1 MNNFLLTIAIP
12 TYNREV
18 YLRRLLESLFNQQSD
33 FKDQVEII
41 ISDNAS
47 TDNTQAVIED
57 FMNRELKI
65 NLITNPENIG
75 SDRNIAQ
82 CYAKAKGKYVVAF
95 GDDDV
100 LYPNSVAI
108 ILDIINKVKDF
119 GVLYLNW
126 EVIKKD
132 KLIVESDILLI
143 DDYLQFYNKVSHNS
157 TFISGNV
164 VNSKYVSSVNFDQY
178 FGTSLVQ
185 WPFILTASLS
195 EPYNIFHIQPLVGVQ
210 PDNSGGFSVCKVFGE
225 NLNQIVNEFDVNPKT
240 NRVFNL
246 IKVRLLIE
254 SFPNWI
260 YRIKTTNHSF
270 SDDNNLHKTLSPVY
284 SKFPQYWF
292 LVYPLIILNK
302 SIIKVLWPF
311 YQIYVK
317 VLGHLLNKKEKNQL
331 DKIIKIR

>member
-1 MNNFLLTIAIP
+1 MSDFLLTIAIP

-18 YLRRLLESLFNQQSD
+18 YLRRLLESLFNQKSD
-33 FKDQVEII
+33 FKNQVEII

-47 TDNTQAVIED
+47 TDNTQAVIGD
-57 FMNRELKI
+57 FMNNKLEI
-65 NLITNPENIG
+65 SLITNPENIG

-82 CYAKAKGKYVVAF
+82 CYTKAKGKYVVAF

-126 EVIKKD
+126 ELIKKD
-132 KLIVESDILLI
+132 RLILESDILLF

-164 VNSKYVSSVNFDQY
+164 VNSKYVNNINFDRY
-178 FGTSLVQ
+178 FGTNLVQ
-185 WPFILTASLS
+185 LPFILTASLS
-195 EPYNIFHIQPLVGVQ
+195 ETYNIFHIQPLVGVQ

-225 NLNQIVNEFDVNPKT
+225 NLNQILNEFDVSLKT

-260 YRIKTTNHSF
+260 YRIKNTKHFF
-270 SDDNNLHKTLSPVY
+270 SDDNNLHETLSSVY

-292 LVYPLIILNK
+292 FVYPLIVLNK
-302 SIIKVLWPF
+302 TILKVLWPF
-311 YQIYVK
+311 YRIYAK
-317 VLGHLLNKKEKNQL
+317 ILGYLLNKKEKNQPA
-331 DKIIKIR
+331 KIIKIR